1 MVVPLVPVRIE
12 VSVKGKKA
20 KRRPTQFAI
29 GLDGNLYFS
38 VFELD
43 GVEDLQTALDA
54 LPADA
59 TCFVGIV
66 ATRAERHQLVV
77 RLRSAG
83 SEAAAFIAGH
93 RRWAR

>member
-1 MVVPLVPVRIE
+1 M
-12 VSVKGKKA
+12 KGRKA
-20 KRRPTQFAI
+20 KEKQRPTQFAI

-43 GVEDLQTALDA
+43 GVEDLETALEA

-59 TCFVGIV
+59 TYFVGVV
-66 ATRAERHQLVV
+66 ATRVERHRLVD